1 MGWQFPKLLY
11 TYILMH
17 LFINSN
23 CLMIIKSI
31 VLLRWVSNSMVMN
44 VSKIGFKDVEKRQMK
59 INKIYFVSTGAKLL
73 DVYRIIK

>member
-1 MGWQFPKLLY
+1 
-11 TYILMH
+11 
-17 LFINSN
+17 
-23 CLMIIKSI
+23 MIIKSI